1 MYRGVYIKYFKI
13 NPPTFC
19 CPLFSEKDQ
28 QNNKQTYCQL
38 PIIIFLWTPEGFI
51 SPASFL
57 NFQLNLYIPP
67 WLPKS
72 FTFIVLRLLQIHL
85 WVKKLNLFNF
95 THASKQNSPQ
105 IWQQNHFLILVGTLC
120 LWICYGARS
129 VHFTVSPRKRRYTV
143 LPTHSAA
150 QSSKRLKT
158 LSVTIFLWQDH
169 CWIGKQHKHQK
180 KTNCLWR
187 FHFEILISSWFQIM
201 SEQSFP

>member
-1 MYRGVYIKYFKI
+1 MVKSFSCGLPLWSILVCKIPQFCAKATDSKSPSYFSKKVDNLRLLNSILCFVTQGEPKNVSAYGLIPVYRGVYIKYFKI

-38 PIIIFLWTPEGFI
+38 PIIIFLWTLEGFI

-85 WVKKLNLFNF
+85 
-95 THASKQNSPQ
+95 
-105 IWQQNHFLILVGTLC
+105 
-120 LWICYGARS
+120 
-129 VHFTVSPRKRRYTV
+129 
-143 LPTHSAA
+143 
-150 QSSKRLKT
+150 
-158 LSVTIFLWQDH
+158 
-169 CWIGKQHKHQK
+169 
-180 KTNCLWR
+180 
-187 FHFEILISSWFQIM
+187 
-201 SEQSFP
+201 

>member
-158 LSVTIFLWQDH
+158 LSVTILLW
-169 CWIGKQHKHQK
+169 W
-180 KTNCLWR
+180 LYY
-187 FHFEILISSWFQIM
+187 
-201 SEQSFP
+201 